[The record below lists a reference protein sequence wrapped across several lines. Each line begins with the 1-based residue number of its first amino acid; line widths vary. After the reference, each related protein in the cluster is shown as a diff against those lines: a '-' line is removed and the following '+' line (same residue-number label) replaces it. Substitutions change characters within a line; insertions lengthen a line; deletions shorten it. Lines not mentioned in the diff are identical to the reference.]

1 MDPIYMVV
9 GMFVFAALGMPVAFV
24 ILLVTILMFLGV
36 GTIPI
41 MALTQHVVSGV
52 DSFILLAV
60 PLFILAAKV
69 MNTGRITDQIFRFAG
84 ALVGHIKGGL
94 AHVNVLASLIFAGIS
109 GSAVADAAGLGE
121 IEIKAMRQAGYDAPF
136 SAAITATSSTIGPIF
151 PPSVP
156 MVIFGG
162 LTGTSIAALFLGG
175 AVPGIT
181 MAVFLMGAS
190 YVLARRRGYP
200 SEAWPGLRGILR
212 SFRQTFFAI
221 LSPVIV
227 LGAIVTGVTTPTEAA
242 VIAVLYSLV
251 LSMLFT
257 RTVSLRDLPR
267 VFVETGVETGVLML
281 IVGGVAAFSWV
292 LTYQMIPQ
300 ALMESLF
307 AYTKDPR
314 LVMLLIVLLLLILG
328 CFMNPTPGLVVSV
341 PFLVPLAE
349 EIGIDLVHLGVL
361 MVLVLAIGLVTPP
374 VGLCLFIVARIA
386 DVDVSVIV
394 REAFPFIVTL
404 VLVALLVAFVPP
416 LTLALPGLLLGKG

>member
-1 MDPIYMVV
+1 MVV

-200 SEAWPGLRGILR
+200 SEAWPGLRG
-212 SFRQTFFAI
+212 
-221 LSPVIV
+221 
-227 LGAIVTGVTTPTEAA
+227 
-242 VIAVLYSLV
+242 
-251 LSMLFT
+251 
-257 RTVSLRDLPR
+257 
-267 VFVETGVETGVLML
+267 
-281 IVGGVAAFSWV
+281 
-292 LTYQMIPQ
+292 
-300 ALMESLF
+300 
-307 AYTKDPR
+307 
-314 LVMLLIVLLLLILG
+314 
-328 CFMNPTPGLVVSV
+328 
-341 PFLVPLAE
+341 
-349 EIGIDLVHLGVL
+349 
-361 MVLVLAIGLVTPP
+361 
-374 VGLCLFIVARIA
+374 
-386 DVDVSVIV
+386 
-394 REAFPFIVTL
+394 
-404 VLVALLVAFVPP
+404 
-416 LTLALPGLLLGKG
+416 